1 MRKTTVD
8 LEEEYLVRFLF
19 FEGYGAAASMPLLPR
34 RWQRVEMP
42 VAELVVELESGEL
55 GRTRSLV

>member
-1 MRKTTVD
+1 MALAKGGRYAMCDSKD
-8 LEEEYLVRFLF
+8 
-19 FEGYGAAASMPLLPR
+19 GAAASMPLLPR